1 MADKRHISSVA
12 RFRFSYCNRLYLF
25 CLSFNV
31 TKTCDYKTANNSK
44 GNSMTNNQT
53 GADSTIIRWL
63 TYMMFMM
70 FAMTTDAV
78 GVIIPEVMKDFDLSM
93 TAAGMLH
100 YGPMLAI
107 ALSGI
112 FFGFLADRLG
122 RKKTIILG
130 LALFAI
136 TAYLFLAG
144 STFAYYLGL
153 MMISGVAIGIFKTA
167 ALALIGDISTST
179 TQHTS
184 TMNGVEAF
192 FGVGAIIGPFLVTY
206 MLTQGVDWKWLYIFA
221 ATFCVALI
229 VMALFVKYPESK
241 HIPENPITLQQTLK
255 MLKDPY
261 ALGFSLGA
269 FFYVATESAIYVW
282 MPTLLLDY
290 SGNALFLATYALTI
304 FFVLRAAGRFLGI
317 WMMARFNW
325 AVLMSLFSFAILL
338 CFVGTIIIG
347 TAAAVYLLPLS
358 GLFMSVIY
366 PTLNSKGISCFP
378 KQNHGGAA
386 GVILFFTAL
395 GAAFGPLSM
404 GLVSDRYG
412 GNAEYGF
419 MVAGIFA
426 GLLFVGLLIN
436 QLKSL
441 TDVRLQALEKSEYS

>member
-1 MADKRHISSVA
+1 
-12 RFRFSYCNRLYLF
+12 
-25 CLSFNV
+25 
-31 TKTCDYKTANNSK
+31 
-44 GNSMTNNQT
+44 MTGTQA
-53 GADSTIIRWL
+53 GADSKIIRWL

-112 FFGFLADRLG
+112 LFGFLADRLG
-122 RKKTIILG
+122 RKRTIILG
-130 LALFAI
+130 LALFSI

-144 STFAYYLGL
+144 SSFAYYLGL

-192 FGVGAIIGPFLVTY
+192 FGVGAIIGPLLVTY

-229 VMALFVKYPESK
+229 IMALLVKYPESK
-241 HIPENPITLQQTLK
+241 HISENPITLKQTLK

-269 FFYVATESAIYVW
+269 FLYVATESAIYVW

-317 WMMARFNW
+317 WMMARFDW
-325 AVLMSLFSFAILL
+325 AVVISLFSLAILL
-338 CFVGTIIIG
+338 CFVGTIIGG
-347 TAAAVYLLPLS
+347 TDMAVYLLPLS

-366 PTLNSKGISCFP
+366 PTLNSKGISCFR

-395 GAAFGPLSM
+395 GAAFGPLTM
-404 GLVSDRYG
+404 GLVSDSYG
-412 GNAEYGF
+412 GKAEYGF
-419 MVAGIFA
+419 MVAAVFA

-441 TDVRLQALEKSEYS
+441 TDARLQALEETEYS

>member
-1 MADKRHISSVA
+1 MATSA
-12 RFRFSYCNRLYLF
+12 
-25 CLSFNV
+25 
-31 TKTCDYKTANNSK
+31 TET
-44 GNSMTNNQT
+44 
-53 GADSTIIRWL
+53 DSRIIRWL

-78 GVIIPEVMKDFDLSM
+78 GVIIPEVMKDFELSM

-100 YGPMLAI
+100 YGPMMAI

-112 FFGFLADRLG
+112 LLGFLADRLG

-130 LALFAI
+130 LALFSV

-144 STFAYYLGL
+144 STFAFYLGL
-153 MMISGVAIGIFKTA
+153 MMVSGVAIGIFKTA

-192 FGVGAIIGPFLVTY
+192 FGVGAIIGPLLVTY
-206 MLTQGVDWKWLYIFA
+206 MLSQGVDWKWLYIFA
-221 ATFCVALI
+221 ATFCALLI
-229 VMALFVKYPESK
+229 LMALLVKYPQNQK
-241 HIPENPITLQQTLK
+241 TPENPITLPATLK

-269 FFYVATESAIYVW
+269 FLYVATESAIYVW

-290 SGNALFLATYALTI
+290 SGNAVFVATYALTI
-304 FFVLRAAGRFLGI
+304 FFILRATGRFLGI
-317 WMMARFNW
+317 WMMAHFDW
-325 AVLMSLFSFAILL
+325 ALVMSLFSLAILL
-338 CFVGTIIIG
+338 CFLGTIMLG

-378 KQNHGGAA
+378 KHNHGGAA

-404 GLVSDRYG
+404 GLVSDSYG
-412 GNAEYGF
+412 GNAQYGF
-419 MVAGIFA
+419 NLAAVFA
-426 GLLFVGLLIN
+426 ALLFVGLLYN
-436 QLKSL
+436 QLKGL
-441 TDVRLQALEKSEYS
+441 TTSRLNALEQSEYS